1 VAATQTPSFR
11 GDEERLFVALADQLV
26 HTVRA
31 IVHGPDAMIEDAC
44 SFAWLQLVRCQPD
57 RETVFPWL
65 TKVAVREAWRLSRRE
80 RRDAH
85 LEDLGL
91 EPRSPDGS
99 TIERALEAREALGLL
114 AGLPEVQ
121 RRYLTLLVAGYRYAE
136 ITALLGVTHTNVNKH
151 LVRARASLRHER
163 IDRR

>member
-1 VAATQTPSFR
+1 VAAAQTPNFR

-26 HTVRA
+26 RTVRA
-31 IVHGPDAMIEDAC
+31 IVHGSDAMIEDAC

-80 RRDAH
+80 RREAH

-91 EPRSPDGS
+91 EPASPEGS
-99 TIERALEAREALGLL
+99 TIERALDAHEALTLL
-114 AGLPEVQ
+114 AALPESQ

-136 ITALLGVTHTNVNKH
+136 ITQLLGVTHTNVNKH
-151 LVRARASLRHER
+151 LVRARASLRQQR
-163 IDRR
+163 INRR

>member
-1 VAATQTPSFR
+1 VAATQTPTVH

-26 HTVRA
+26 RTVRA

-91 EPRSPDGS
+91 
-99 TIERALEAREALGLL
+99 
-114 AGLPEVQ
+114 
-121 RRYLTLLVAGYRYAE
+121 
-136 ITALLGVTHTNVNKH
+136 
-151 LVRARASLRHER
+151 
-163 IDRR
+163 